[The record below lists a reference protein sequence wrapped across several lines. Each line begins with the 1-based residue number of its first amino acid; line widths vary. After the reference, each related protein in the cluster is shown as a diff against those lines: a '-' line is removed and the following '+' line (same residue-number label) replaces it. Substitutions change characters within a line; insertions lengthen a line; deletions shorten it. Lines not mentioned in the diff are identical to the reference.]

1 MTPGFQTRVTACAGA
16 ASQSV
21 RNAVADQAPFV
32 AYAAS
37 ISAPVERNQRVEF
50 FTLGSDVRA
59 RRRRP
64 IIPSM
69 PCVIKLIMD
78 LVFGPEEQ
86 IAYVSVT
93 TR

>member
-1 MTPGFQTRVTACAGA
+1 MPEPGPGA
-16 ASQSV
+16 DH
-21 RNAVADQAPFV
+21 RD
-32 AYAAS
+32 
-37 ISAPVERNQRVEF
+37 
-50 FTLGSDVRA
+50 
-59 RRRRP
+59 
-64 IIPSM
+64 M